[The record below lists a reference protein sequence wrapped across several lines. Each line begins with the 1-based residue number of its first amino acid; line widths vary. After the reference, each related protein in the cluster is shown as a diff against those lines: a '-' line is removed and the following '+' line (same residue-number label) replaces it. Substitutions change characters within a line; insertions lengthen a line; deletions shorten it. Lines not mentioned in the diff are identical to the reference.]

1 MNSAFSFPEYRKVV
15 YLLNAETGKYE
26 KQPERI
32 PFNKL
37 PNDLKVE
44 TTWEERIRNNG
55 ASQVITGRINKGKRL
70 FFTGIIPVIENR
82 WYMGNDYKF
91 SNGVKSNSLV
101 VFRFSDGDKQ
111 LSAYYFSNYYKF
123 NREERITFVL
133 QFIQHLNE

>member
-1 MNSAFSFPEYRKVV
+1 M
-15 YLLNAETGKYE
+15 GKYE

-44 TTWEERIRNNG
+44 ITWEERIRNNG
-55 ASQVITGRINKGKRL
+55 ASQVITGRINKGKSL

-133 QFIQHLNE
+133 QFIQHLNEH

>member
-1 MNSAFSFPEYRKVV
+1 MNSAFSFPEFRKVV
-15 YLLNAETGKYE
+15 YLLNSETGKYE

-37 PNDLKVE
+37 TNDLKVE

-55 ASQVITGRINKGKRL
+55 ASQAITGRINKGKRL
-70 FFTGIIPVIENR
+70 FFTGIIPVIENN

-101 VFRFSDGDKQ
+101 VFRFSDGVKR

-123 NREERITFVL
+123 NREERTTFVL
-133 QFIQHLNE
+133 QFIRHLNK